1 MPQSSEQHLTQLSS
15 LMMGMS
21 MRTSAPE
28 LAWQLLKEFT
38 YSQASQQ
45 DIYEY
50 SQGVSPLKEVTES
63 KQVLK
68 LLEEDTLGDS
78 KIDMRVLS
86 QVMGYPATNTRF
98 RKYEATMK
106 IADNQI
112 NQALQNNLDL
122 DTSLTALQKEITN
135 YLNE

>member
-68 LLEEDTLGDS
+68 FLEEDTLGDS
-78 KIDMRVLS
+78 KIDKPGNGVS
-86 QVMGYPATNTRF
+86 NH
-98 RKYEATMK
+98 KYA
-106 IADNQI
+106 I
-112 NQALQNNLDL
+112 
-122 DTSLTALQKEITN
+122 
-135 YLNE
+135 